1 MPFRS
6 SFICTTCLL
15 CIPASLWAQ
24 ASVTSL
30 ADYKKKQD
38 DGLAQ
43 SIQAS
48 QARARAGRL
57 GMMSPAKGH
66 AALAGRPAVIRLAHP
81 PRQTGVD
88 NRRGIVVR

>member
-1 MPFRS
+1 MKRS
-6 SFICTTCLL
+6 HIFL
-15 CIPASLWAQ
+15 CMLSLTGSLWAQ
-24 ASVTSL
+24 ASVSSL

-38 DGLAQ
+38 DGMAQ
-43 SIQAS
+43 AIKDS

-57 GMMSPAKGH
+57 GMMTPGKGK
-66 AALAGRPAVIRLAHP
+66 AFATRPAVIKLAHP